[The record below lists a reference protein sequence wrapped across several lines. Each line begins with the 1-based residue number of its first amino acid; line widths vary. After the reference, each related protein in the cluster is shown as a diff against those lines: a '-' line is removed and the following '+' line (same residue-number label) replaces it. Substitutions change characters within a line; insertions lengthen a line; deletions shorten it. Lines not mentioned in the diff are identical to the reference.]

1 MSAERKYLAHLI
13 DAAFDTTY
21 QATNY
26 VRLGKDLEEY
36 TVELNP
42 EVETK
47 RNILGE
53 NAVYITGYEA
63 STDVDPFYYEYNE
76 ELSQKV
82 WDIAQQRL
90 TGDACKT
97 STVDVLLSP
106 DVDENGKPHVIE
118 AWREDCIIV
127 PQSYGGDTTGIQI
140 PFAIHRISN
149 RVKGTFDMDTLKFT
163 EAAAG

>member
-13 DAAFDTTY
+13 DAAFDMSY
-21 QATNY
+21 EATDY

-36 TVELNP
+36 SVELNP

-53 NAVYITGYEA
+53 NAVYVSGYEA

-76 ELSQKV
+76 NLAKKI
-82 WDIAQQRL
+82 WDIAQTRA

-106 DVDENGKPHVIE
+106 DVDEGGKPIVIE
-118 AWREDCIIV
+118 AWREDCLVV

-140 PFAIHRISN
+140 PFAIHRTGN
-149 RVKGTFDMDTLKFT
+149 RVKGTFDMVTNKFT
-163 EAAAG
+163 AAQ

>member
-13 DAAFDTTY
+13 DAAFDRTY
-21 QATNY
+21 QKTDY
-26 VRLGKDLEEY
+26 VRLGADLEEY
-36 TVELNP
+36 NVELNP

-53 NAVYITGYEA
+53 NAVYISGYEA
-63 STDVDPFYYEYNE
+63 SSDVDPFYYEYDE
-76 ELSQKV
+76 SLSKKI
-82 WDIAQQRL
+82 WDLVQTRA

-106 DVDENGKPHVIE
+106 SVDEGGAPIVIE

-127 PQSYGGDTTGIQI
+127 PQSYGGDTTGIQL
-140 PFAIHRISN
+140 PFAIHRTGK
-149 RVKGTFDMDTLKFT
+149 RKKGTFDMSTLKFT
-163 EAAAG
+163 EQ